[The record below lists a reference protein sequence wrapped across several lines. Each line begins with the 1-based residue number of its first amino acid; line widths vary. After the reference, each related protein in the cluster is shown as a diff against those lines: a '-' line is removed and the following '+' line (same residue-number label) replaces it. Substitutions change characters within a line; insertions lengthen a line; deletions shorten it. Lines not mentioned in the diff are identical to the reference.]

1 MPTIYKPKK
10 AKKKE
15 KKLYEEER
23 RKIYKS
29 TRWRKLRELKIA
41 QQPLC
46 EMCLKEGKT
55 TIAEDVHHIE
65 SFMSTDDH
73 MRRMALAYDYENLMS
88 ICKMHHQMIHNKSNG
103 NDIKG
108 GMG

>member
-29 TRWRKLRELKIA
+29 TRWRKLRALKIA
-41 QQPLC
+41 EQPLC

-88 ICKMHHQMIHNKSNG
+88 ICKMHHQMIHNKSNR

>member
-29 TRWRKLRELKIA
+29 TRWRKLRALKIA
-41 QQPLC
+41 EQPLC

-55 TIAEDVHHIE
+55 TIAEDVHHIQ
-65 SFMSTDDH
+65 SFMSTDDKVL
-73 MRRMALAYDYENLMS
+73 RIALAYDYENLMS
-88 ICKMHHQMIHNKSNG
+88 ICKTHHQMIHNKSNR

>member
-29 TRWRKLRELKIA
+29 TRWRKLRALKIA
-41 QQPLC
+41 EQPLC
-46 EMCLKEGKT
+46 EMCLKEGRT

-65 SFMSTDDH
+65 SFMSTDDKVL
-73 MRRMALAYDYENLMS
+73 RLALAYDYENLMS
-88 ICKMHHQMIHNKSNG
+88 ICKTHHQMIHNKSNR

>member
-1 MPTIYKPKK
+1 M
-10 AKKKE
+10 
-15 KKLYEEER
+15 
-23 RKIYKS
+23 
-29 TRWRKLRELKIA
+29 RELKIA

-88 ICKMHHQMIHNKSNG
+88 ICKIHHQMIHNKSNG

>member
-15 KKLYEEER
+15 NNLYDEER

-46 EMCLKEGKT
+46 KMCLKEGKT

-65 SFMSTDDH
+65 SFMSTDDP

-88 ICKMHHQMIHNKSNG
+88 ICKMHHQMIHNKSNE

>member
-55 TIAEDVHHIE
+55 TIAEDVHHIQ
-65 SFMSTDDH
+65 SFMSTDDKVL
-73 MRRMALAYDYENLMS
+73 RMALAYDYENLMS

>member
-29 TRWRKLRELKIA
+29 TRWRKLRALKIA
-41 QQPLC
+41 EQPLC

-65 SFMSTDDH
+65 SFMSTDDKVL
-73 MRRMALAYDYENLMS
+73 RIALAYDYENLMS
-88 ICKMHHQMIHNKSNG
+88 ICKMHHQMIHNKSNR

>member
-29 TRWRKLRELKIA
+29 TRWRKLRALKIA
-41 QQPLC
+41 EQPLC

-65 SFMSTDDH
+65 SFMSTDDKVL
-73 MRRMALAYDYENLMS
+73 RIALAYDYENLMS
-88 ICKMHHQMIHNKSNG
+88 ICKTHHQMIHNKSNR

>member
-29 TRWRKLRELKIA
+29 TRWRKLRALKIA
-41 QQPLC
+41 EQPLC

-65 SFMSTDDH
+65 SFMSTDDP

-88 ICKMHHQMIHNKSNG
+88 ICKTHHQMIHNKSNR

>member
-29 TRWRKLRELKIA
+29 TRWRKLRALKIA
-41 QQPLC
+41 EQPLC

-88 ICKMHHQMIHNKSNG
+88 ICKTHHQMIHNKSNR

>member
-15 KKLYEEER
+15 NNLYDEER

-65 SFMSTDDH
+65 SFMSTDDKVL
-73 MRRMALAYDYENLMS
+73 RIALAYDYENLMS
-88 ICKMHHQMIHNKSNG
+88 ICKTHHQMIHNKSNR

>member
-29 TRWRKLRELKIA
+29 TRWRKLRALKIA
-41 QQPLC
+41 EQPLC

-65 SFMSTDDH
+65 SFMSTDDKVL
-73 MRRMALAYDYENLMS
+73 RLALAYDYENLMS
-88 ICKMHHQMIHNKSNG
+88 ICKTHHQMIHNKSNG

>member
-1 MPTIYKPKK
+1 MPTIYKQKK

-65 SFMSTDDH
+65 SFMSTDDP

>member
-1 MPTIYKPKK
+1 MPTIYKPKT

-29 TRWRKLRELKIA
+29 TRWRKLRALKIVE
-41 QQPLC
+41 QPLC
-46 EMCLKEGKT
+46 EMCLKEGKI
-55 TIAEDVHHIE
+55 TIAEDVHHIQ
-65 SFMSTDDH
+65 SFMSTDDKVL
-73 MRRMALAYDYENLMS
+73 RIALAYDYENLMS
-88 ICKMHHQMIHNKSNG
+88 ICKIHHQMIHNKSNR

>member
-29 TRWRKLRELKIA
+29 TRWRKLRALKIA
-41 QQPLC
+41 EQPLC

-65 SFMSTDDH
+65 SFMSTDDKVL
-73 MRRMALAYDYENLMS
+73 RLALAYDYENLMS
-88 ICKMHHQMIHNKSNG
+88 ICKTHHQMIHNKSNR

>member
-15 KKLYEEER
+15 NNIYDEER

-65 SFMSTDDH
+65 SFMLTDDH

-103 NDIKG
+103 NNIKG

>member
-65 SFMSTDDH
+65 SFMSTDDKVL
-73 MRRMALAYDYENLMS
+73 RLALAYDYENLMS

>member
-1 MPTIYKPKK
+1 M
-10 AKKKE
+10 
-15 KKLYEEER
+15 
-23 RKIYKS
+23 
-29 TRWRKLRELKIA
+29 RELKIA

-65 SFMSTDDH
+65 SFMSTDDKVL
-73 MRRMALAYDYENLMS
+73 RLALAYDYENLMS

>member
-29 TRWRKLRELKIA
+29 TRWRKLRALKIA
-41 QQPLC
+41 EQPLC

-65 SFMSTDDH
+65 SFMSTDDKVL
-73 MRRMALAYDYENLMS
+73 RIALAYDYENLMS
-88 ICKMHHQMIHNKSNG
+88 ICKTHHQMIHNKSNG

>member
-29 TRWRKLRELKIA
+29 TRWRKLRALKIA
-41 QQPLC
+41 EQPLC

>member
-29 TRWRKLRELKIA
+29 TRWRKLRALKIA
-41 QQPLC
+41 EQPLC

-65 SFMSTDDH
+65 SFMSTDDKVL
-73 MRRMALAYDYENLMS
+73 RLALAYDYENLMS
-88 ICKMHHQMIHNKSNG
+88 ICKMHHQMIHNKSNR

>member
-29 TRWRKLRELKIA
+29 TRWRKLRALKIA
-41 QQPLC
+41 EQPLC

-65 SFMSTDDH
+65 SFMSTDDKVL
-73 MRRMALAYDYENLMS
+73 RLALAYDYENLMS

>member
-29 TRWRKLRELKIA
+29 TRWRKLRALKIA
-41 QQPLC
+41 EQPLC
-46 EMCLKEGKT
+46 EMCLAEGKT
-55 TIAEDVHHIE
+55 TIAEDVHHIQ
-65 SFMSTDDH
+65 SFMSTDDKVL
-73 MRRMALAYDYENLMS
+73 RIALAYDYENLMS
-88 ICKMHHQMIHNKSNG
+88 ICKTHHQMIHNKSNR

>member
-15 KKLYEEER
+15 NNLYDEER

-29 TRWRKLRELKIA
+29 TRWRKLRALKIA
-41 QQPLC
+41 EQPLC

-65 SFMSTDDH
+65 SFMSTDDKVL
-73 MRRMALAYDYENLMS
+73 RIALAYDYENLMS
-88 ICKMHHQMIHNKSNG
+88 ICKTHHQMIHNKSNG